1 MKLKHISTLL
11 LFVFV
16 FSFSGFSQV
25 EDEEVEMFGNFGKT
39 RSLSAQAYDFGVVKN
54 VAEHKITIK
63 NTGKNEMIVGEI
75 FVPKGVG
82 VTVLKRRIK
91 PGETGVIVVIIDPK
105 YMKEGQFQKQV
116 VVKTYTQNNNGT
128 KITLTKTYGFK
139 GQVL

>member
-1 MKLKHISTLL
+1 
-11 LFVFV
+11 
-16 FSFSGFSQV
+16 
-25 EDEEVEMFGNFGKT
+25 MFGNFGKT

-91 PGETGVIVVIIDPK
+91 PGDTGVIVVIIDPK
-105 YMKEGQFQKQV
+105 YMDEGQFQKQV